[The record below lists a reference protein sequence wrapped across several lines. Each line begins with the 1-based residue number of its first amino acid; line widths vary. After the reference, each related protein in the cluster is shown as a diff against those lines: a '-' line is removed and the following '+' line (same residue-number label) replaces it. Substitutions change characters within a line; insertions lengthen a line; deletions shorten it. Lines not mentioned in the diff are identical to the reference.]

1 MQLGSDFCI
10 GSQLGSHQLPHVC
23 KQSDATEQLTSS
35 KENKGRRGREMGRPK
50 LKNALT
56 NAEKKNDGERKT
68 KKTRMKLKKK
78 RTDKENLK
86 KAQK

>member
-1 MQLGSDFCI
+1 
-10 GSQLGSHQLPHVC
+10 
-23 KQSDATEQLTSS
+23 
-35 KENKGRRGREMGRPK
+35 MGRSK
-50 LKNALT
+50 LENPST
-56 NAEKKNDGERKT
+56 NTERENNGERKT

>member
-50 LKNALT
+50 LENPLM
-56 NAEKKNDGERKT
+56 NAERKEGERKT
-68 KKTRMKLKKK
+68 KKTRMKSKKK
-78 RTDKENLK
+78 RIDKEKLK
-86 KAQK
+86 NVQN